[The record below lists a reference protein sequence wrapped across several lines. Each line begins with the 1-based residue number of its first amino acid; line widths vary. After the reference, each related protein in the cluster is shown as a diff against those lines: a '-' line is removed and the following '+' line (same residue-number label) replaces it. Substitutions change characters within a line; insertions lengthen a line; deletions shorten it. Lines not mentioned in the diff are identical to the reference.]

1 VPEQHKGLV
10 FSFVR
15 LYIVCGRIYVLLK
28 IARGPVERE
37 VVARVVKNKDFFD
50 MLVFVLA
57 QEGIIQGKASSVRK
71 AEKFQAETPVG
82 EVAEFSN
89 KRKDNKNTAQIYKF
103 FVIFYKLV
111 LSWDK
116 LLFMDKFVG
125 DL

>member
-1 VPEQHKGLV
+1 
-10 FSFVR
+10 
-15 LYIVCGRIYVLLK
+15 
-28 IARGPVERE
+28 
-37 VVARVVKNKDFFD
+37 
-50 MLVFVLA
+50 
-57 QEGIIQGKASSVRK
+57 VRK